1 MDQIINVLRKVLG
14 DELVV
19 SGASLRERATSYW
32 DASPTQ
38 SSVMVCP
45 RSTADLSKT
54 LEICHNFNQALVTQG
69 GLTGCVEGAVSLPS
83 EIIVSLEKMAEIE
96 EIDELG
102 GTVTVYAGV
111 TLQRLQEALAEK
123 QMLFPLDLGA
133 RGSCTIGG
141 NVATNA
147 GGINV
152 LRYGMMRNLVL
163 GLEVVL
169 ADGTVLSSMNHM
181 LKNNAGYDLKQLFI
195 GSEGTL
201 GIVSRAVLRTYPK
214 MPSRNTALLALDS
227 FENVLSLLKLAQ
239 REFAGT
245 LSAYEVMWG
254 EYYDDLTVDG
264 AHRAPMARNYP
275 FYVIIELEGACQ
287 TRDSEMFQGVLERAF
302 TNEVI
307 VDAVITKSESEREEV
322 WSIRENFEL
331 LLAGQAIYLYDVSLP
346 IKNMSAY
353 VGDLRQVLKDR
364 WPEYTCYVFGHIAD
378 GNLHLFI
385 RPADEGSSHA
395 DVNHIVYGALGPYQG
410 SVSAEHGIGVEKKPW
425 LAHSR
430 TEQELHLMRTLKE
443 TMDPKNILNP
453 GRVIDI

>member
-1 MDQIINVLRKVLG
+1 MDKIKNALGKALG
-14 DELVV
+14 DERII
-19 SGASLRERATSYW
+19 SGENLNERATSYW
-32 DASPTQ
+32 DASPTHAAF
-38 SSVMVCP
+38 MVCP
-45 RSTADLSKT
+45 RSTEDLSKT
-54 LEICHNFNQALVTQG
+54 LEICHSFNQALVTQG

-83 EIIVSLEKMAEIE
+83 EVIVSLEKMTEIE
-96 EIDELG
+96 EIDDLG
-102 GTVTVYAGV
+102 GTVTVQAGV
-111 TLQRLQEALAEK
+111 TLQCLQEALAEK
-123 QMLFPLDLGA
+123 QLLFPLDLGA

-141 NVATNA
+141 NVSTNA

-201 GIVSRAVLRTYPK
+201 GVVSRAVLRTYPK
-214 MPSRNTALLALDS
+214 MPSRNTALVALET
-227 FENVLSLLKLAQ
+227 FEKVLTLLKVAQ

-245 LSAYEVMWG
+245 LSAYEVMWS
-254 EYYDDLTVDG
+254 EYYDDLTVEG

-275 FYVIIELEGACQ
+275 FYVIVELEGTCQ
-287 TRDSEMFQGVLERAF
+287 TRDSEMFQGVLEQALE
-302 TNEVI
+302 NEVI
-307 VDAVITKSESEREEV
+307 VDAVITKSGSEREEV

-331 LLAGQAIYLYDVSLP
+331 LLAGEAIYLYDVSLP

-353 VGDLRQVLKDR
+353 VGDLKQRLKES
-364 WPEYTCYVFGHIAD
+364 WPESTCYVFGHIAD

-385 RPADEGSSHA
+385 RPADVGASHA
-395 DVNHIVYGALGPYQG
+395 DVNRIVYDALEPYQG

-430 TEQELHLMRTLKE
+430 TEQELHLMRTLKK

>member
-1 MDQIINVLRKVLG
+1 MDKIKNALGKALG
-14 DELVV
+14 DELVI
-19 SGASLRERATSYW
+19 SGQSLRERATSYW
-32 DASPTQ
+32 DASPTE
-38 SSVMVCP
+38 SLLMVCP
-45 RSTADLSKT
+45 RSTEDLSKT
-54 LEICHNFNQALVTQG
+54 LEICHGFNQALVTQG

-83 EIIVSLEKMAEIE
+83 EVIVSLEKMTEIE
-96 EIDELG
+96 EVDELG
-102 GTVTVYAGV
+102 GTVTVQAGV
-111 TLQRLQEALAEK
+111 TLQCLQEALAEK
-123 QMLFPLDLGA
+123 QLLFPLDLGA

-141 NVATNA
+141 NVSTNA

-169 ADGTVLSSMNHM
+169 ADGTVLSSMNYM

-214 MPSRNTALLALDS
+214 MPSRNTALVALEN
-227 FENVLSLLKLAQ
+227 FEKVLTLLKMAQ
-239 REFAGT
+239 REFSGT

-275 FYVIIELEGACQ
+275 FYVIVELEGACQ
-287 TRDSEMFQGVLERAF
+287 TRDSEMFQSVLEQALES
-302 TNEVI
+302 EVI
-307 VDAVITKSESEREEV
+307 VDAVITKSGSEREEV

-353 VGDLRQVLKDR
+353 VGDLKQWLEES
-364 WPEYTCYVFGHIAD
+364 WSESTCYVFGHIAD

-385 RPADEGSSHA
+385 RPADEYSSHA
-395 DVNHIVYGALGPYQG
+395 DVNRIVYGALEPYQG

-430 TEQELHLMRTLKE
+430 TEQELHLMRTLKK

>member
-1 MDQIINVLRKVLG
+1 MDQIKNALRQALG
-14 DELVV
+14 DELVI
-19 SGASLRERATSYW
+19 SGPILRERATSYW

-38 SSVMVCP
+38 ASVMVCP
-45 RSTADLSKT
+45 RSTEDLSKT
-54 LEICHNFNQALVTQG
+54 LEICHSFNQALVTQG

-83 EIIVSLEKMAEIE
+83 EIIVSLEKMTEIE

-102 GTVTVYAGV
+102 GTVTVCAGV

-123 QMLFPLDLGA
+123 NLLFPLDLGA

-141 NVATNA
+141 NVSTNA

-214 MPSRNTALLALDS
+214 MPSRNTALVALES
-227 FENVLSLLKLAQ
+227 FEQVLVLLKMAQ

-254 EYYDDLTVDG
+254 EYYDDLTVDS
-264 AHRAPMARNYP
+264 AHRAPMVRNYP
-275 FYVIIELEGACQ
+275 FYVIVELEGACQ
-287 TRDSEMFQGVLERAF
+287 TRDSEMFQTVLGKAF
-302 TNEVI
+302 SGEII

-322 WSIRENFEL
+322 WNIRENFEL
-331 LLAGQAIYLYDVSLP
+331 LLAGKAIYLYDVSLP

-353 VGDLRQVLKDR
+353 VGDLKRSLKDR

-385 RPADEGSSHA
+385 RPADEGASHE
-395 DVNHIVYGALGPYQG
+395 DVNRIVYGALKPYQG

-430 TEQELHLMRTLKE
+430 AEQELHLMKTLKK

>member
-1 MDQIINVLRKVLG
+1 MDQIINVLRKALG

-54 LEICHNFNQALVTQG
+54 LEICHSFNQALVTQG